1 MTIKE
6 VASRQGM
13 TVQAVYKR
21 IKTSGLDLSTLKDAK
36 TGRLTADGEKKVLSL
51 FENKKPQEGAE
62 IVLKQEVERLK
73 LVNEQLLKQVETLQ
87 QNRDDLRAALEREQQ
102 LHAMALQKIPQ
113 ALPAGEKR
121 GLFGWLHRK

>member
-6 VASRQGM
+6 IADLQGL

-21 IKTSGLDLSTLKDAK
+21 IKTSGLDLSALKDAK
-36 TGRLTADGEKKVLSL
+36 TGHLTADGEQKVLSL

-62 IVLKQEVERLK
+62 IALKQEVERLK
-73 LVNEQLLKQVETLQ
+73 LVNEQLMKQLETLQ

-113 ALPAGEKR
+113 ALPSGEKR
-121 GLFGWLHRK
+121 GLFGWLRHK